1 MAYPNIIIWLES
13 NMQSYIWIIANKL
26 VIAS

>member
-1 MAYPNIIIWLES
+1 MAYPNIIIWLEG